1 MKYCSLCGAR
11 VEIKVPEGDS
21 LPRAVCTECQTIH
34 YQNPRI
40 VAGTLPVWQDQVLL
54 CRRAIAPREGYWTLP
69 AGYLEN
75 SETVAA
81 GAARETREEA
91 NATVSNLQLYS
102 VFSLPHISQVYMF
115 FRADLEGPDYSS
127 GPESLEVE
135 LFSEQDI
142 PWDELAF
149 PVITITLQHYFT
161 DRKTN
166 TFPIHYE
173 DLEFKRR

>member
-1 MKYCSLCGAR
+1 
-11 VEIKVPEGDS
+11 
-21 LPRAVCTECQTIH
+21 
-34 YQNPRI
+34 
-40 VAGTLPVWQDQVLL
+40 
-54 CRRAIAPREGYWTLP
+54 
-69 AGYLEN
+69 
-75 SETVAA
+75 
-81 GAARETREEA
+81 
-91 NATVSNLQLYS
+91 
-102 VFSLPHISQVYMF
+102 MF

-127 GPESLEVE
+127 GPESQEVE

-149 PVITITLQHYFT
+149 PVITITLQHYFA